1 MIVFESSRPFSF
13 GHKIKSFRRREE
25 FQSPK
30 RKREIKKERESSPLL
45 NTLSSSSSNFFLS
58 SLTTHFVTHGDSAP
72 AFISF
77 RWFSRGRGIVH
88 PFLLRSICGRR
99 CRNFPRFLSRPTK
112 PWASSPNR
120 RRMNEI
126 LDCQTVALVHTR
138 DKPLK
143 NVASIQKRGK
153 FAPLEMLRSWEKENW
168 RKSVTMIGMVKV
180 ASSDVAATRGR
191 ENGGCFLCWTPKQLP
206 THTGRSDPLSV
217 LILEARSTL
226 KARRKEWTKSRMQ
239 EADDECHTGEKK
251 KRSLKGEENSDG
263 GELPTMRDRRCE
275 RLCRW
280 RTSSKDR
287 VSAGWEPTR
296 GPTSPRLADVY
307 SALAEMSGFS
317 LFLFI
322 LSAMCTDYPRPEVA
336 RLSNRPFP
344 ISQEFL
350 FLLLHARVCSRDRQP
365 KEKDFRMRNFH
376 RLIP

>member
-13 GHKIKSFRRREE
+13 GHSIGHKIKSFRRREE

-30 RKREIKKERESSPLL
+30 RKREIKKEGESSPLL

-206 THTGRSDPLSV
+206 THTGRSLFPFSYSKLDRHLKPGGKSERRVECRRQTTNATRARKRKDLWKERRIRMEGNYRQWEIGAVKDSV
-217 LILEARSTL
+217 
-226 KARRKEWTKSRMQ
+226 
-239 EADDECHTGEKK
+239 DDELPRRIG
-251 KRSLKGEENSDG
+251 SPLVENPLVG
-263 GELPTMRDRRCE
+263 QRAP
-275 RLCRW
+275 
-280 RTSSKDR
+280 
-287 VSAGWEPTR
+287 A
-296 GPTSPRLADVY
+296 
-307 SALAEMSGFS
+307 
-317 LFLFI
+317 
-322 LSAMCTDYPRPEVA
+322 
-336 RLSNRPFP
+336 
-344 ISQEFL
+344 
-350 FLLLHARVCSRDRQP
+350 
-365 KEKDFRMRNFH
+365 
-376 RLIP
+376 